1 MRLIFAD
8 SSARICA
15 AICGVLALSGCG
27 GTVRTDGTAGTVGAV
42 GTESDSSVVESSVG
56 AVTGVDLWVR
66 MPAVGQ
72 TVAASYGHITNGT
85 EREVTVRS
93 VRSALG
99 RAELHETTGDAQGV
113 MRMRERTEGFV
124 LAPGATLTFEPGGA
138 HVMLFDV
145 DMLGLR
151 LAQTVKLE
159 FEIIGWGSLEISA
172 PVREL
177 DDGND
182 SDHGDHMTGAAGEA
196 LDVGALHRLDDD
208 LHAGIF
214 DPETQRQV
222 VADALATLEVME
234 VPAGFDR
241 DALIAALDNL
251 DQALIEQDIEAAA
264 EWAFI
269 VHDLAHAL
277 EPLHSH

>member
-8 SSARICA
+8 SSARIFA
-15 AICGVLALSGCG
+15 VICGVLALSGCG
-27 GTVRTDGTAGTVGAV
+27 GTVRTDGTV
-42 GTESDSSVVESSVG
+42 GTGGDSPVVESSVG

-72 TVAASYGHITNGT
+72 TVAAAYGHITNGT
-85 EREVTVRS
+85 EREVTVKS

-113 MRMRERTEGFV
+113 MRMRERTDGFV
-124 LAPGATLTFEPGGA
+124 LAPGSTLTFEPGGA
-138 HVMLFDV
+138 HVMVFDV

-151 LAQTVKLE
+151 LAQTVNLE
-159 FEIIGWGSLEISA
+159 FEIIGWGPLEISA

-177 DDGND
+177 DHSDD
-182 SDHGDHMTGAAGEA
+182 SDHGDHMTGVAGEA
-196 LDVGALHRLDDD
+196 LDVSALHRLDDE

-222 VADALATLEVME
+222 VADALATAGVAEF
-234 VPAGFDR
+234 PADFDR
-241 DALIAALDNL
+241 DALISALENLDN
-251 DQALIEQDIEAAA
+251 ALIAGEVRTAA

>member
-1 MRLIFAD
+1 
-8 SSARICA
+8 
-15 AICGVLALSGCG
+15 
-27 GTVRTDGTAGTVGAV
+27 
-42 GTESDSSVVESSVG
+42 
-56 AVTGVDLWVR
+56 
-66 MPAVGQ
+66 
-72 TVAASYGHITNGT
+72 
-85 EREVTVRS
+85 
-93 VRSALG
+93 
-99 RAELHETTGDAQGV
+99 
-113 MRMRERTEGFV
+113 MRERIDGFV

-151 LAQTVKLE
+151 LAQTVNLE
-159 FEIIGWGSLEISA
+159 FEIIGWGPLEIAA

-177 DDGND
+177 DHIDA

-208 LHAGIF
+208 LHAGTF

-222 VADALATLEVME
+222 VADALATVVVTEF
-234 VPAGFDR
+234 PAGFDR
-241 DALIAALDNL
+241 DALISALENLDN
-251 DQALIEQDIEAAA
+251 ALIAGDVRTAA